1 MDSDVLSP
9 VVIVIMNTR
18 VRGDQESWD
27 VVGADHLWPVWA
39 NHTCISHCWVNHL
52 WCSGHKLRLH

>member
-1 MDSDVLSP
+1 
-9 VVIVIMNTR
+9 